1 MQTQYERLSDAQWEN
16 IKEYLPTKRK
26 RKYDLRDVVDAI
38 FWMLRIGSQWRNL
51 PETFPP
57 WQSVYYYFR
66 RWKSDDTLQKLN
78 EALNKKERVRQGKEP
93 TPSMLNIDSQF
104 AKAAPFV
111 SQNKGVDG
119 NKRVNG
125 LKRHIITDTLGLVW
139 FVVVHAANLADGSM
153 GEQVVN
159 PLVEYL
165 HRLKK
170 ILADAAY
177 KKKFRDWVYEQ
188 LLGVDLELSS
198 KPPSTKGFVP
208 TQMAM
213 GG

>member
-26 RKYDLRDVVDAI
+26 QKYDLRDVVDAI

-159 PLVEYL
+159 PLIGYL

-170 ILADAAY
+170 ILTDAAY